1 MNIIIA
7 GSRSF
12 NDYDLLKRKLDHLL
26 SNKDLDYVQI
36 ISGTAKGADQL
47 GEQYAR
53 ERGCQLQRMPANW
66 KRYGKSAGFERNA
79 RMAQQADAAVVFW
92 DGESRG
98 ALHMANTMKQFNKP
112 VRLVQYLQAPTPAQP
127 QPQQLALNF

>member
-1 MNIIIA
+1 MFKLIVA

-26 SNKDLDYVQI
+26 SNKDLATVHI
-36 ISGTAKGADQL
+36 VSGTAHGADQL
-47 GEQYAR
+47 GERYAK
-53 ERGCQLQRMPANW
+53 ERGCQLDLFPANW
-66 KRYGKSAGFERNA
+66 ARYGKSAGFERNA
-79 RMAQQADAAVVFW
+79 RMARHADAAVVFW

-127 QPQQLALNF
+127 QQLALNF